1 MQKRCTVSGAAFS
14 LYIATSISGLAPM
27 VLCHGAARAIVTGWR
42 RLRQQASGAQRVERG
57 RNGAQFLFFKPGI
70 TSDDDN
76 PTPSVKPADL
86 VA

>member
-1 MQKRCTVSGAAFS
+1 
-14 LYIATSISGLAPM
+14 M
-27 VLCHGAARAIVTGWR
+27 VLCHGAARAIVTEWR

-57 RNGAQFLFFKPGI
+57 RNGAQFLFSKTDI

-76 PTPSVKPADL
+76 PTPSIKPADL

>member
-1 MQKRCTVSGAAFS
+1 MLF
-14 LYIATSISGLAPM
+14 
-27 VLCHGAARAIVTGWR
+27 CHGAARAIVTEWR

-57 RNGAQFLFFKPGI
+57 RNGAQLLFSKPDI

-76 PTPSVKPADL
+76 PTPSIKPADL